1 MAPRKP
7 RPSPPSPGFRPSGL
21 DGDPGLHALRG
32 SGASPRLALP
42 ASAGAL
48 GISVLALIAFAIF
61 EARPPRHAASAPLP
75 MMRMVSDAPSVPQ
88 GPGPSA
94 PAGATDPRAAYRTS
108 SPLEATAPAVRPD
121 DSGASARRAGPD
133 PDDAR
138 VRRGGADPLRS
149 RPRAALLMLEQGR
162 AHAAV
167 GRLGDA
173 RSAFISAIELDPDA
187 ADARYA
193 LALVL
198 VRMGDRAGA
207 EAELEPLRELD
218 PSLANLLSGLL
229 RRGGR

>member
-7 RPSPPSPGFRPSGL
+7 RPSPPSPGSRPSVL
-21 DGDPGLHALRG
+21 DGDTGPHALRG
-32 SGASPRLALP
+32 SGPSPRLALP

-48 GISVLALIAFAIF
+48 GISVLALVAFAIF
-61 EARPPRHAASAPLP
+61 EARPPRHAVSAPLP
-75 MMRMVSDAPSVPQ
+75 MMRLVSDAPAGPQ
-88 GPGPSA
+88 GPGPSV
-94 PAGATDPRAAYRTS
+94 PAGDTDARTAYRTPA
-108 SPLEATAPAVRPD
+108 PLEATAPAALPPD
-121 DSGASARRAGPD
+121 PGTVARRAGAG

-167 GRLGDA
+167 GRLDDA
-173 RSAFISAIELDPDA
+173 RTAFTSAIELDPDA